1 LILGSF
7 GLACLL
13 MSKGL
18 FTIIPVGAGLG
29 LAMLYDKQWK
39 SILHGQWLAVVGL
52 SLLFIAPT
60 LYGYYVQFDAHPEK
74 VLFGEQSVS
83 GIKFFLWDSQWGRFT
98 NSGPIKGSG
107 DPTFFLHTMLWAY
120 LPWAFLAYFALF
132 IKGKS
137 LIKKINSQENYT
149 FFGFTF
155 LFVVFSLSSFQLPHY
170 LNALFPFLSILT
182 AAVML
187 SFVENRKFL
196 IVFSHIQIW
205 SSALL
210 LIAIVIIHFVFST
223 QNPSLDSYLIF
234 IAGIGLI
241 ILLIREKGSQ
251 FKKIVFVPAITVLL
265 VNYYLNRSFYP
276 QLLTYQ
282 AESEVAFYMK
292 NHDLNKTDLV
302 TLGVREEMIS
312 FLQDRIVPAID
323 PEKVTPADLQ
333 NHYVFTDQQG
343 LDFMKSM
350 DLPFKT
356 IELFPDF
363 RITVLNGTFLN
374 KHTRDKEIE
383 VKYLVK
389 VNP

>member
-1 LILGSF
+1 
-7 GLACLL
+7 
-13 MSKGL
+13 
-18 FTIIPVGAGLG
+18 
-29 LAMLYDKQWK
+29 
-39 SILHGQWLAVVGL
+39 
-52 SLLFIAPT
+52 
-60 LYGYYVQFDAHPEK
+60 
-74 VLFGEQSVS
+74 
-83 GIKFFLWDSQWGRFT
+83 
-98 NSGPIKGSG
+98 
-107 DPTFFLHTMLWAY
+107 
-120 LPWAFLAYFALF
+120 
-132 IKGKS
+132 
-137 LIKKINSQENYT
+137 
-149 FFGFTF
+149 
-155 LFVVFSLSSFQLPHY
+155 
-170 LNALFPFLSILT
+170 
-182 AAVML
+182 
-187 SFVENRKFL
+187 
-196 IVFSHIQIW
+196 
-205 SSALL
+205 
-210 LIAIVIIHFVFST
+210 
-223 QNPSLDSYLIF
+223 
-234 IAGIGLI
+234 
-241 ILLIREKGSQ
+241 
-251 FKKIVFVPAITVLL
+251 VFVPAITVLL